1 VASISKNVQAAGK
14 RQSGKPK
21 AALSPRGRGSVP
33 PVPDPDRL
41 LRLFGTNL
49 RRVRVAR
56 GLSQEALGD
65 LSDIDRT
72 YVSGIERLLRNPSI
86 RNIQRLADALQVD
99 ARLLL
104 DPELSKDP
112 RFDAT
117 DLRVGATKPLADGFV

>member
-1 VASISKNVQAAGK
+1 MASISKNVQAAGK

-33 PVPDPDRL
+33 PVPDPDCL

-65 LSDIDRT
+65 LSDIDDLYEGGNGMGNVAFAIPAEAVMT
-72 YVSGIERLLRNPSI
+72 GVWAVSYGW
-86 RNIQRLADALQVD
+86 ADPVFIA
-99 ARLLL
+99 A
-104 DPELSKDP
+104 S
-112 RFDAT
+112 
-117 DLRVGATKPLADGFV
+117 